1 MLTWPPVELAWATP
15 AAVAPAAGVGAA
27 AVGAVTVGLAAAAR
41 AGANVGAGA
50 DGAAGPQAAAI
61 VPSAANR
68 ALATSIRRNARR
80 LCPRA
85 RGSISGFSRCDRVFI
100 VLVLL
105 LTAVPYYASGN
116 RGPNTMECACWFQ
129 TSRQISRNAVTNSRP
144 GSASGQTIQSD
155 CSGSEETANRCSTP
169 PTHTSMSVGK

>member
-1 MLTWPPVELAWATP
+1 MLTWPPVEPAWATP

-27 AVGAVTVGLAAAAR
+27 AVGEVTVGLAAAR

-61 VPSAANR
+61 VPSAATR
-68 ALATSIRRNARR
+68 APATSLRRNARR

-105 LTAVPYYASGN
+105 MWRLSRSGFKKGPR
-116 RGPNTMECACWFQ
+116 RGLRA
-129 TSRQISRNAVTNSRP
+129 
-144 GSASGQTIQSD
+144 G
-155 CSGSEETANRCSTP
+155 
-169 PTHTSMSVGK
+169 